1 MKSIL
6 GYSTSLLSGIIFA
19 QGWQVFSQ
27 RPGYPGGEVL
37 ILPLFILLIVF
48 GWQIGR
54 DHGYRRSKRLP
65 REGYSSSIYMGHPQ
79 GCPPFQKNLSKEASI
94 NSGLLAAP

>member
-6 GYSTSLLSGIIFA
+6 GYGTGVLSGIMFA

-27 RPGYPGGEVL
+27 RTGYPGGEVL
-37 ILPLFILLIVF
+37 ILPLFILLIAF

-54 DHGYRRSKRLP
+54 DYGYRRSKRLP
-65 REGYSSSIYMGHPQ
+65 REGYSSSIY
-79 GCPPFQKNLSKEASI
+79 EASARMPAF
-94 NSGLLAAP
+94 SKKSEQGDQY